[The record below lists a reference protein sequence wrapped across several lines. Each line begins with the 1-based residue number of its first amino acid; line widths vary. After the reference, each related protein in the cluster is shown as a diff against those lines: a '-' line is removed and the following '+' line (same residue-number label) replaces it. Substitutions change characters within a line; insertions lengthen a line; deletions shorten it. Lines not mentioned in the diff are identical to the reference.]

1 MGVRL
6 SLGVRKLNILSTKE
20 IWNSVSGV
28 NVVQAYMRMERFKL
42 QEFTD
47 RLTNGTG
54 AYGIELSQHREVKD
68 HGEQ

>member
-1 MGVRL
+1 MEFCV
-6 SLGVRKLNILSTKE
+6 
-20 IWNSVSGV
+20 WV

-54 AYGIELSQHREVKD
+54 AYGIELSQHREVLSKTTVNSQNME
-68 HGEQ
+68 HANIYMNG